1 MNVPAKQPNETNR
14 EYAFRVISENI
25 ISLDIEP
32 GSMIGEQEIANML
45 GLSRTPV
52 HEAFLELSKS
62 KILDILPQKGCL
74 VSMIDSDLIR
84 EARFLRI
91 TVETALVEDACELAK
106 EEDLRKLEEN
116 LELQEFYLSK
126 DPDKLLALDNEFHK
140 MIYFICNKM
149 QCYYMVSLM
158 SLHFDR
164 VRSLSLHSVKDL
176 KIVSDHRAIFDAIK
190 KKDPAAARA
199 AFQKHMAR
207 FELDWNII
215 TQEYKQYI
223 SNSSK

>member
-1 MNVPAKQPNETNR
+1 MNVPAKQPSETNR
-14 EYAFRVISENI
+14 EYAFRAISENI

-140 MIYFICNKM
+140 MIYSICNKM

-190 KKDPAAARA
+190 KKDPAAARS